1 MCYFL
6 SDGLIVNMFFLITF
20 EVISEQR
27 SVNGGW
33 AMAMANIIFLNT
45 LMNIVWIYFIF
56 LRFLKKQLY
65 R

>member
-1 MCYFL
+1 
-6 SDGLIVNMFFLITF
+6 
-20 EVISEQR
+20 
-27 SVNGGW
+27 
-33 AMAMANIIFLNT
+33 MAMANIIFLNT